1 MLRMTFLVVSLT
13 MLAGGAYA
21 AQSALDIQH
30 QAYGGPPAAE
40 KLRAHN
46 PADIKLAE
54 R

>member
-21 AQSALDIQH
+21 AQSAFDIQH
-30 QAYGGPPAAE
+30 QAYAGPPGAE
-40 KLRAHN
+40 KLQSAPNDTVRVAN
-46 PADIKLAE
+46 